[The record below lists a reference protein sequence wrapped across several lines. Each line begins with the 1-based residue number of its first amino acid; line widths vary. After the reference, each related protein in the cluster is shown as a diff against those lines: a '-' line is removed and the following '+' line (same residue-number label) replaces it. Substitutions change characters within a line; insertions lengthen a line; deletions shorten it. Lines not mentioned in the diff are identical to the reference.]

1 MTERELEARLIH
13 EQIPLP
19 NGFDARQEAALC
31 RAMAQTRG
39 VAHRPKRTL
48 LLAAALM
55 LLTGAAFAAGG
66 RGLAFFWRQ
75 ASPEAERLI
84 ERGIAQSGGRLDAA
98 EFVVREAVFDGST
111 LQAVVVIRAENGRRA
126 VMLGQNGNVSRDA
139 VLVDIGE
146 TGDVAWAEDEDGALL
161 VYISQTV
168 RDAGETLHVA
178 WPCSAAVA
186 DADGLHWAK
195 PQTGMLEFDVPRVQ
209 SQSFA
214 MQTSVGW
221 AEWLTVTGIRVSTT
235 PLGMALEIDY
245 RPSTRLGEALPE
257 FVVEDDERV
266 INRHG
271 ELSRTGDAQTGYTVC
286 MQTDL
291 PSSLPHALT
300 LGVRGLDESIRFDFD
315 TQTAAMT
322 KGAER

>member
-1 MTERELEARLIH
+1 
-13 EQIPLP
+13 
-19 NGFDARQEAALC
+19 
-31 RAMAQTRG
+31 
-39 VAHRPKRTL
+39 
-48 LLAAALM
+48 M

-111 LQAVVVIRAENGRRA
+111 LQAVVVVRAENGRRA

-139 VLVDIGE
+139 VLVEIGE

-161 VYISQTV
+161 VYFSQTV

-245 RPSTRLGEALPE
+245 RPSARLGEALPE

-271 ELSRTGDAQTGYTVC
+271 ELSRTGDAQTGYIVC

>member
-1 MTERELEARLIH
+1 M
-13 EQIPLP
+13 
-19 NGFDARQEAALC
+19 
-31 RAMAQTRG
+31 
-39 VAHRPKRTL
+39 
-48 LLAAALM
+48 
-55 LLTGAAFAAGG
+55 
-66 RGLAFFWRQ
+66 AFFWRQ

-111 LQAVVVIRAENGRRA
+111 LQAVVVVRAENGRRA

-139 VLVDIGE
+139 VLVEIGE

-161 VYISQTV
+161 VYFSQTV

-245 RPSTRLGEALPE
+245 RPSARLGEALPE

-271 ELSRTGDAQTGYTVC
+271 ELSRTGDAQTGYIVC

>member
-1 MTERELEARLIH
+1 MTVEEKRRRDERFIEAIRQNRAGMFRVARMMLRSDS
-13 EQIPLP
+13 
-19 NGFDARQEAALC
+19 DAE
-31 RAMAQTRG
+31 
-39 VAHRPKRTL
+39 
-48 LLAAALM
+48 
-55 LLTGAAFAAGG
+55 
-66 RGLAFFWRQ
+66 
-75 ASPEAERLI
+75 E
-84 ERGIAQSGGRLDAA
+84 
-98 EFVVREAVFDGST
+98 
-111 LQAVVVIRAENGRRA
+111 
-126 VMLGQNGNVSRDA
+126 
-139 VLVDIGE
+139 
-146 TGDVAWAEDEDGALL
+146 
-161 VYISQTV
+161 
-168 RDAGETLHVA
+168 
-178 WPCSAAVA
+178 AVA

-221 AEWLTVTGIRVSTT
+221 AEWLTVTGVRVSTT

-245 RPSTRLGEALPE
+245 RPSARLGEALPE

-271 ELSRTGDAQTGYTVC
+271 ELSRTGDEQTGYTVC

>member
-1 MTERELEARLIH
+1 MTERELEARLTH

-39 VAHRPKRTL
+39 ASHRPRRTL

-111 LQAVVVIRAENGRRA
+111 LQAVVAVRAENGRRA
-126 VMLGQNGNVSRDA
+126 VMLGQNGNVSRGA
-139 VLVDIGE
+139 VLVEIGE
-146 TGDVAWAEDEDGALL
+146 TGDVAWAEDEDSALL

-168 RDAGETLHVA
+168 RGEGETLHVA

-195 PQTGMLEFDVPRVQ
+195 PQTGVLEFDVPRVQ
-209 SQSFA
+209 PQSFA

-221 AEWLTVTGIRVSTT
+221 AE
-235 PLGMALEIDY
+235 
-245 RPSTRLGEALPE
+245 
-257 FVVEDDERV
+257 
-266 INRHG
+266 
-271 ELSRTGDAQTGYTVC
+271 
-286 MQTDL
+286 
-291 PSSLPHALT
+291 
-300 LGVRGLDESIRFDFD
+300 
-315 TQTAAMT
+315 
-322 KGAER
+322 

>member
-1 MTERELEARLIH
+1 MDGGRAMTEQELEARLIH

-66 RGLAFFWRQ
+66 RGLAFSGGRHRRRR
-75 ASPEAERLI
+75 SGLSS
-84 ERGIAQSGGRLDAA
+84 GIAQSGGRLDAA

-111 LQAVVVIRAENGRRA
+111 LQAVVVVRAENGRRA
-126 VMLGQNGNVSRDA
+126 VMLGKNGNVSRDA
-139 VLVDIGE
+139 VLVEIGE

-161 VYISQTV
+161 VYFSQTV

-209 SQSFA
+209 SQS
-214 MQTSVGW
+214 
-221 AEWLTVTGIRVSTT
+221 
-235 PLGMALEIDY
+235 
-245 RPSTRLGEALPE
+245 LPC
-257 FVVEDDERV
+257 R
-266 INRHG
+266 RASAG
-271 ELSRTGDAQTGYTVC
+271 RSG
-286 MQTDL
+286 
-291 PSSLPHALT
+291 
-300 LGVRGLDESIRFDFD
+300 
-315 TQTAAMT
+315 
-322 KGAER
+322 

>member
-111 LQAVVVIRAENGRRA
+111 LQAVVVVRAENGRRA

-161 VYISQTV
+161 VYFSQTV

-221 AEWLTVTGIRVSTT
+221 AEWLTVTGIRVSTNAS
-235 PLGMALEIDY
+235 LAWRMKSDY
-245 RPSTRLGEALPE
+245 RPERAGWPRPCRNLSWRMTNASSIGMGSFRARAMRRRAIPFACRPICRAACRTR
-257 FVVEDDERV
+257 
-266 INRHG
+266 
-271 ELSRTGDAQTGYTVC
+271 
-286 MQTDL
+286 
-291 PSSLPHALT
+291 
-300 LGVRGLDESIRFDFD
+300 
-315 TQTAAMT
+315 
-322 KGAER
+322 